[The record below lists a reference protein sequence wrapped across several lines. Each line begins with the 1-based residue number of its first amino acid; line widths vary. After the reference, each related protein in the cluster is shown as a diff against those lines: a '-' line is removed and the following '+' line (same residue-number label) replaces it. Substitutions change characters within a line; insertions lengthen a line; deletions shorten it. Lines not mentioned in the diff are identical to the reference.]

1 MAMSKAGFSPIAG
14 CDPRVLILGSMPSEA
29 SLKQKQYYAHPRN
42 AFWYIMGGL
51 FHFSAEAAYAER
63 TAQLK
68 KNGIALWDV
77 LRECEREGSLD
88 SSIIASSIKTN
99 DFSRLLTLHPSI
111 QLIVFNGATAEKE
124 FKKRVLPDLNRRH
137 QLIQMIRLPSTS
149 PAMAALSREQK
160 MAKWSVIVSYTA

>member
-1 MAMSKAGFSPIAG
+1 MSKAGFSPIAG

-160 MAKWSVIVSYTA
+160 MAKWSVIVSYTT

>member
-160 MAKWSVIVSYTA
+160 MAKWSVIVSYTT

>member
-1 MAMSKAGFSPIAG
+1 VAMSKAGFSPIAG

>member
-1 MAMSKAGFSPIAG
+1 MSKAGFSPIAG

>member
-111 QLIVFNGATAEKE
+111 QIIVFNGATAEKE

-160 MAKWSVIVSYTA
+160 MAKWSVIVSYTT